1 MATILE
7 FPRPRVR
14 LAPEAVFR
22 DPGEIVIFPGVRIE
36 RLEFDLAERLPP
48 PPRRRRP
55 QESRLAPPSTGRSET

>member
-7 FPRPRVR
+7 FPRPHAQ

-48 PPRRRRP
+48 SPRRRRP
-55 QESRLAPPSTGRSET
+55 QETQLASPSSVTKD